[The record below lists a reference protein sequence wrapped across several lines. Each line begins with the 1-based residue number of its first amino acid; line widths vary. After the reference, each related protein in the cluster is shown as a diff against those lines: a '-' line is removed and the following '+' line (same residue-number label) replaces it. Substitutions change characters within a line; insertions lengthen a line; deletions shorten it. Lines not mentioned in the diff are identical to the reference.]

1 MSKALLGIAAL
12 IMTAGSASAADMAV
26 KARPMAAAPIVY
38 SWTGFYIG
46 ANVGAGFN
54 DTSYNTTPTGFFT
67 TPAFAPDNGQRT
79 NSSRFDRTGFTG
91 GVQAGYNWQAGVWV
105 WGVEADI
112 NYLDGRQTNSFNRAL
127 VAPLTGNFIH
137 SQSDRMEWFGTFR
150 GRVGWTASPAF
161 LLYATGGLAYGQVRS
176 ASNFLFTAG
185 ADAYAG
191 STDTTRVGYTVGA
204 GGEYKFSPN
213 WSFKAEYLYV
223 DLGRQGYTSLCT
235 IGACVGVTPPATFNT
250 DLRIHEHI
258 ARVGLNYQFNSP
270 VVARY

>member
-1 MSKALLGIAAL
+1 MSKTLLGIAAL
-12 IMTAGSASAADMAV
+12 LMAAGSASAADMAV

-46 ANVGAGFN
+46 ANAGAGFS
-54 DTSYNTTPTGFFT
+54 DTSDNINPTGGFL
-67 TPAFAPDNGQRT
+67 TPGFAPDNAQRT
-79 NSSRFDRTGFTG
+79 NFSRFDHTGFTG
-91 GVQAGYNWQAGVWV
+91 GVQAGYNWQRGVWV

-127 VAPLTGNFIH
+127 VAPLAGNFIH

-150 GRVGWTASPAF
+150 GRIGWTASPAL
-161 LLYATGGLAYGQVRS
+161 LLYATGGLAYGQVQS
-176 ASNFLFTAG
+176 ASNFLFTLG
-185 ADAYAG
+185 GDTYAG

-213 WSFKAEYLYV
+213 WSVKAEYLYV
-223 DLGRQGYTSLCT
+223 DLGRESYTSRCT
-235 IGACVGVTPPATFNT
+235 NAVCAAFAPPLTFNT